1 MFIIMIHLFNNSDG
15 LQVFFNLLISKMF
28 RGLDLTELVKIKIH
42 YFQRVFIH
50 LNFMEIIQDLS
61 MDSLILYKMSQESLK
76 CL

>member
-28 RGLDLTELVKIKIH
+28 RGLDLTELGKIKIH
-42 YFQRVFIH
+42 YFQLVFIH